1 MHNVNLGTSIAA
13 EVAGA
18 NKQNKGQ
25 QHTKT
30 YWKKQIEKNYYM
42 EMKNKDDGRKLKSP
56 LLLSELF
63 ACSFAVVV
71 PN

>member
-25 QHTKT
+25 QHT
-30 YWKKQIEKNYYM
+30 KKQIEKNYYM